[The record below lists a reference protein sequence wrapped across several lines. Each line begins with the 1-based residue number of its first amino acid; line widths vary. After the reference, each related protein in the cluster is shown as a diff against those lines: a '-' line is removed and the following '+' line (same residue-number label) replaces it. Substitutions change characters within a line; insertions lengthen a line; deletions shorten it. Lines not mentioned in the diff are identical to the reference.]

1 MLIDLFGQELALY
14 LYTSMQVAGGLHTKI
29 QGRPL
34 LSFRTRLLY
43 TERECSLHTNS
54 SGQAVLKIARLR
66 LRILAQIIQADL
78 ERKFSHTIYILYII
92 IVIMKDLNVHPT
104 QEHWVSTRPLS
115 THEGCQPACIIRS
128 SPNSSGVIRQFRIRR
143 RRAGFARTLRA

>member
-1 MLIDLFGQELALY
+1 MDRSWLCISIHPCRLQAVCTPKFR
-14 LYTSMQVAGGLHTKI
+14 AGRCCHSEPGCSI
-29 QGRPL
+29 QKESAVCTPILRGRLSSKL
-34 LSFRTRLLY
+34 LGCDSGFLRKSFRLTWKESSHILY
-43 TERECSLHTNS
+43 
-54 SGQAVLKIARLR
+54 
-66 LRILAQIIQADL
+66 
-78 ERKFSHTIYILYII
+78 IYILYII